1 MQALKLTLIAKLAVC
16 DVADIVDDAVDL
28 AENVA

>member
-16 DVADIVDDAVDL
+16 DNAYIVNDAVYL
-28 AENVA
+28 AEDVA

>member
-16 DVADIVDDAVDL
+16 DDAYIVNDAVYL
-28 AENVA
+28 AEDVA